1 MNKLTP
7 PPNRK
12 PGLSDIAS
20 GIAVLKRSLGIHTEA
35 SDVRAEEI
43 EAIAR
48 FYGLDIDLNIS
59 NAIPPGYDTTRASGI
74 VGAR

>member
-12 PGLSDIAS
+12 PALSDIAS

-35 SDVRAEEI
+35 CDVRAEEI

-48 FYGLDIDLNIS
+48 FYGLDIGLDIS
-59 NAIPPGYDTTRASGI
+59 NAIPPGAGPTFAGGI
-74 VGAR
+74 GAAR